1 MVFASFSFATM
12 SCVAHAYSSTFS
24 WPLVALARI
33 GITWLLAC
41 LLLACYRLPFLI
53 RGTRELWWRSL
64 CGSVGLTCTFYAV
77 THLPVTDQVTI
88 SATGPI
94 WVTVILALVFRQ
106 RMPRSAWLHAALAL
120 TGVYVMYRPAFDAG
134 SFPILVALLGAVAGA
149 GAMVSLSLCNAIPN
163 LSVVAHFS
171 TCSSILCLG
180 LCLFLPG
187 DMVLKPTAGFLLWM
201 GLVPMGVAGTAGQV
215 LITSAYGR
223 GNPTMVALVGIS
235 GIGFAAFYDVLV
247 WGYAFDLWKIAG
259 VLLIAAAIAMSILNN
274 AGIRKPA

>member
-12 SCVAHAYSSTFS
+12 SCIAHAYSATFS

-33 GITWLLAC
+33 GITWLLVC
-41 LLLACYRLPFLI
+41 TLLFHYRLPFLI

-64 CGSVGLTCTFYAV
+64 CGSMGLACTFYAV

-94 WVTVILALVFRQ
+94 WLTVILAVVFRQ
-106 RMPRSAWLHAALAL
+106 RMPRSTWAHAALAL
-120 TGVYVMYRPAFDAG
+120 IGVYIMYRPTFDAA
-134 SFPILVALLGAVAGA
+134 SFPVLVALVGAVAGA

-171 TCSSILCLG
+171 SCSTVICLAICTFSPSA
-180 LCLFLPG
+180 L
-187 DMVLKPTAGFLLWM
+187 VLRPAVGSLSWL
-201 GLVPMGVAGTAGQV
+201 GLVPMGAAGMVGQV
-215 LITSAYGR
+215 LITGAYGR

-235 GIGFAAFYDVLV
+235 GIAFAAIYDLLV
-247 WGYAFDLWKIAG
+247 WGYTFDGWKVVG
-259 VLLIAAAIAMSILNN
+259 VLLIATSIAMSILMN
-274 AGIRKPA
+274 AGTKKAA